1 MSVHSLDKLAPKV
14 IKTIFT
20 GYPPNQKGYKFFDHV
35 IKITHGSRHVVFHEH
50 IFPFKDTNNFV
61 LYPPSTSFFNT
72 PYSSFDSLGTPLAF
86 PSLEDF
92 IHPSS
97 VNIDSD

>member
-50 IFPFKDTNNFV
+50 IFPFKTQIM
-61 LYPPSTSFFNT
+61 LSYILHLLLSSTHLT
-72 PYSSFDSLGTPLAF
+72 LLLILLARLLLSLLLKI
-86 PSLEDF
+86 SF
-92 IHPSS
+92 IHLL
-97 VNIDSD
+97 